1 MKINRKKF
9 FLTASTSFLGIT
21 LLKSFPFSLLGKKDN
36 AGNGKLKVKINPS
49 AVSRNSKEGSN
60 A

>member
-21 LLKSFPFSLLGKKDN
+21 LLKSLPFSLFVKKE
-36 AGNGKLKVKINPS
+36 KLSNKLNVKINPS
-49 AVSRNSKEGSN
+49 AVSRNHQEGSN